1 MKWKLCSLLLAASLS
16 VVAGGDGPA
25 PAATENLHR
34 DQRLQPRTMVYDCNG
49 FEFVT
54 RLGPGEMALWW
65 QHRYLVLS
73 QVRSASGS
81 KYQEGDVLFWSKGDE
96 AMLQVGDVEYL
107 GCRLRPERGP
117 WADAR
122 RRGVDFRAVGNEP
135 GWYLEIQHGRQLLYV
150 GNYGEQRMM
159 MPDPGAQVAGENRSY
174 RARTEAD
181 ELAVEISSTPC
192 FDSMS
197 GEAFP
202 TAVTVTVNGS
212 QLHGCGR
219 DLEGLSN

>member
-1 MKWKLCSLLLAASLS
+1 MKWKLCELLLVASLS
-16 VVAGGDGPA
+16 AVAGGEGPA
-25 PAATENLHR
+25 PATTETLYPE
-34 DQRLQPRTMVYDCNG
+34 QRSLPRTVVYDCNG

-54 RLGPGEMALWW
+54 RVGPGEMALWLP
-65 QHRYLVLS
+65 QRYLVLS

-81 KYQEGDVLFWSKGDE
+81 KYQEGDVVFWSKGDE
-96 AMLQVGDVEYL
+96 AMLQLGDVEHQD
-107 GCRLRPERGP
+107 CQLRPERGP

-135 GWYLEIQHGRQLLYV
+135 GWHLEIQRGRQLLYV
-150 GNYGEQRMM
+150 GDYGEQRVT
-159 MPDPGAQVAGENRSY
+159 MPDPGVQVVGENRSY
-174 RARTEAD
+174 RARTEAG
-181 ELAVEISSTPC
+181 ELAVEIFATPC

-197 GEAFP
+197 GEAFAA
-202 TAVTVTVNGS
+202 AVTVTLNGR